1 MKKLI
6 VTVVVTALVVL
17 AVVGLGAVLVAR
29 AGAVDVAAT
38 ADFLPGAEWYFST
51 LKESSIAKQ
60 TRRAVERGEIQP
72 PGEVSEDM
80 LQHGASHY
88 RSMCVACHG
97 APGVPRGE
105 FGQGLKPHPPEL
117 DHVAEEW
124 SREEIYWVLDH
135 GIRHTGMPA
144 FGKTHSPDELWGLV
158 AFVERLDGMTP
169 EEYRQ
174 RTGGAADGAGHGHGE
189 EGGHGHAGGEAAP
202 AGTAA
207 DGDGDAGH
215 DHSGHEH

>member
-6 VTVVVTALVVL
+6 VTVVLTVIAVL
-17 AVVGLGAVLVAR
+17 ALISLGAVIVAR
-29 AGAVDVAAT
+29 SGAVDVAAT
-38 ADFLPGAEWYFST
+38 ADYVPGAEWYFST
-51 LKESSIAKQ
+51 LKKSSVAAQ
-60 TRRAVERGEIQP
+60 ARRAVERGDIQP
-72 PGEVSEDM
+72 PAEVGDDM

-88 RSMCVACHG
+88 RSMCVVCHG

-117 DHVAEEW
+117 GRVAEEW
-124 SREEIYWVLDH
+124 SREEIYWVLDN

-144 FGKTHSPDELWGLV
+144 FGKTHSVEELWGLV
-158 AFVERLDGMTP
+158 AFVEQLEGMTA

-174 RTGGAADGAGHGHGE
+174 RTNGAAADTGHGHGDRA
-189 EGGHGHAGGEAAP
+189 HAAGEAAP
-202 AGTAA
+202 AETTA
-207 DGDGDAGH
+207 DGGGDAGH